1 MMLCMEYKGKRLLF
15 FNITEDSPTT
25 LIANRSEFNIVVLD
39 KEVHAYFPFVSQS
52 SPRPNMPFLSKQ
64 HKTTNATKNP
74 NICKNDSYQEENI
87 C

>member
-39 KEVHAYFPFVSQS
+39 KEVHACFPFVSQS
-52 SPRPNMPFLSKQ
+52 LPWPNMPLFVQ
-64 HKTTNATKNP
+64 ATLDNK
-74 NICKNDSYQEENI
+74 CH
-87 C
+87 

>member
-52 SPRPNMPFLSKQ
+52 LPRPNMPFFVQ
-64 HKTTNATKNP
+64 AT
-74 NICKNDSYQEENI
+74 
-87 C
+87 